1 VEVFMN
7 TAELRFLVAEDH
19 RFQRNTLVGMLKRLG
34 ATEVVEAA
42 DGAAALERFR
52 DAAAPI
58 DIIISDLDMPGMDGM
73 ELIRH
78 LGEARVPVSMILSS
92 AIDRAVLASVQTMT
106 TAYGITLLGAIEKPV
121 TLPKLEAMIG
131 RYRPPEASPDR
142 PRAPLSP
149 VTPDDI
155 RQGLANGEFE
165 PFFQPKI
172 DLATGRMESCE
183 ALARWRHPERGL
195 VGPYAFIGV
204 MEEGGLIDALTWEM
218 LRKSARQRFEW
229 ARMGFDSAFA
239 ISVNLSLKSLI
250 GSDIAGLITRI
261 VRDEGIDPH
270 AIILEVTESAAMTD
284 VPHALETL
292 ARLRLRGFR
301 LSIDDYGTGY
311 SSMQQLTRI
320 AFTELKID
328 QSFVRSA
335 PDSAA
340 ARVILESSIEMARKL
355 NLKSVAEGAETR
367 AHWELLRSLGCDVA
381 QGYFIA
387 RPMPPGEFVD
397 WLADWTPPS

>member
-1 VEVFMN
+1 MSTE
-7 TAELRFLVAEDH
+7 ELRFLIAEDH
-19 RFQRNTLVGMLKRLG
+19 GFQRRTLVGMLKRLG
-34 ATEVVEAA
+34 ATQIVEAA

-52 DAAAPI
+52 DPATPV

-78 LGEARVPVSMILSS
+78 IGEAGIPVSMILSS
-92 AIDRAVLASVQTMT
+92 AVDRAVLASVQTMT

-121 TLPKLEAMIG
+121 SLHKLETVIG
-131 RYRPPEASPDR
+131 RYLPPQAKSNR
-142 PRAPLSP
+142 PRSQGLPF
-149 VTPDDI
+149 TPDDI
-155 RQGLANGEFE
+155 RQGLENEEFE

-172 DLATGRMESCE
+172 DLVTGRIESVE
-183 ALARWRHPERGL
+183 ALARWRHPERG
-195 VGPYAFIGV
+195 VIVPYAFIGI
-204 MEEGGLIDALTWEM
+204 MEDCGLIDTLTWTM
-218 LRKSARQRFEW
+218 LQKSARQRFEW
-229 ARMGFDSAFA
+229 AEMGFDHELA

-250 GSDIAGLITRI
+250 DTDIADRITRI
-261 VRDEGIDPH
+261 VRDQGVDPH
-270 AIILEVTESAAMTD
+270 AIILEVTESAAMTE
-284 VPHALETL
+284 VPRALENL

-335 PDSAA
+335 LDSEAS
-340 ARVILESSIEMARKL
+340 RVILESSIEMARKL
-355 NLKSVAEGAETR
+355 NIKSVAEGVETR
-367 AHWELLRSLGCDVA
+367 AHWDLLHTLGCDIA

-387 RPMPPGEFVD
+387 RPMAAADLVD
-397 WLADWTPPS
+397 WFAEWTPPA